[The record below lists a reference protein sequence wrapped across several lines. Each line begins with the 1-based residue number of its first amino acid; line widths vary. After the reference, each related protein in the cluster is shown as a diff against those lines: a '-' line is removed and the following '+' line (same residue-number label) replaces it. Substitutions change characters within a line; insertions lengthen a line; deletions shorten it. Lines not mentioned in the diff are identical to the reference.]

1 MPTINNKTS
10 EKEKDEIDLGRLIG
24 ELVDHRKL
32 IISLTTL
39 TTFAALVYA
48 LFATPI
54 YQADALIQVE
64 QKQANA
70 LLSNLSQILPD
81 NQPQSAT
88 EISLLN
94 PEWYWEKLLTI

>member
-1 MPTINNKTS
+1 
-10 EKEKDEIDLGRLIG
+10 
-24 ELVDHRKL
+24 
-32 IISLTTL
+32 
-39 TTFAALVYA
+39 
-48 LFATPI
+48 
-54 YQADALIQVE
+54 VE

>member
-1 MPTINNKTS
+1 MS

-24 ELVDHRKL
+24 ELIDHRKL

-81 NQPQSAT
+81 SQPQSAA
-88 EISLLN
+88 EISLLQSRMVLG
-94 PEWYWEKLLTI
+94 KLLTI